1 MASKKREKVIVH
13 SLEDFDRLAPPT
25 PPVEEGAEQAEDPEA
40 LGRRLGLEI
49 LREAFAPLREEKR
62 AHRRSGREGS
72 ATA

>member
-1 MASKKREKVIVH
+1 MAGKKKDEVIVR
-13 SLEDFDRLAPPT
+13 SIEDFDRLAPPT
-25 PPVEEGAEQAEDPEA
+25 PPAEDAVEQAEDPEA

-62 AHRRSGREGS
+62 APRRSGRERS